1 MFSSDLNA
9 REDGKG
15 KREVNGEEREKETR
29 AEREGMERREERRRG
44 GDEDRMTAG
53 EVEW

>member
-1 MFSSDLNA
+1 MVKCTVNA

-15 KREVNGEEREKETR
+15 KREVNGEEREEETR

-44 GDEDRMTAG
+44 GGGDGVAEG
-53 EVEW
+53 VVGG

>member
-1 MFSSDLNA
+1 MVKCTVNA

-15 KREVNGEEREKETR
+15 KREVNGEEREEETR